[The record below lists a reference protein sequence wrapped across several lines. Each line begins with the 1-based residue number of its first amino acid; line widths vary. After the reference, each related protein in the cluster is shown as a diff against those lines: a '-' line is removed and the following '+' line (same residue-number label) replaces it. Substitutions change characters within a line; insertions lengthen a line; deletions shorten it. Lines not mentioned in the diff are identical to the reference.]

1 MGTIHVEKPVKL
13 FAGIIAADDALLQR
27 AKKLLAYCWGDI
39 DTESEVVPFT
49 FTDYY
54 APEMGDNLLRCW
66 VSFPGLRS
74 PSCLAAVKRA
84 SNDIEQS
91 CATDGKRRMNIDPG
105 YVTPAK
111 VVLASTKDYSHRIYL
126 SDGIYAEVTMMFQ
139 KGSYVFLPWTYSD
152 YQSKAALQFFN
163 RIRK

>member
-1 MGTIHVEKPVKL
+1 
-13 FAGIIAADDALLQR
+13 
-27 AKKLLAYCWGDI
+27 
-39 DTESEVVPFT
+39 
-49 FTDYY
+49 
-54 APEMGDNLLRCW
+54 
-66 VSFPGLRS
+66 
-74 PSCLAAVKRA
+74 
-84 SNDIEQS
+84 
-91 CATDGKRRMNIDPG
+91 MNIDPG